1 VTGLLRYH
9 AALLIRSYRWVA
21 PALVFAVVVV
31 SATAGGSPAADAFG
45 FAGAVLVP
53 ACAWLVRVAATVEPG
68 SARACVGAAGGT
80 WRAQLSALLVVAG
93 AGMALGLLSVPVVLL
108 TAARDGVTDRPEP
121 STGLAL
127 AAGLLGQL
135 ACVLV
140 GVAVG
145 ALCNPP
151 VLRIPA
157 AVVLAS
163 GLFVVVALVSPVS
176 PASAAIRAVIGGEGE
191 PSRLPLVELAS
202 ASLMAAVAVTA
213 SVLVARSRG
222 VD

>member
-21 PALVFAVVVV
+21 PALFFAVVVA

-45 FAGAVLVP
+45 FAGAALVP
-53 ACAWLVRVAATVEPG
+53 TCAWLVRIVAMVEPG
-68 SARACVGAAGGT
+68 AARACVGAVGGT
-80 WRAQLSALLVVAG
+80 GRAQLSALAVAAGSGLVLILVSA
-93 AGMALGLLSVPVVLL
+93 PVLLL
-108 TAARDGVTDRPEP
+108 TAVREGVTDRPEP

-135 ACVLV
+135 VCVLV

-145 ALCNPP
+145 TLGNPP

-157 AVVLAS
+157 AAVLAT
-163 GLFVVVALVSPVS
+163 GLLVVVALVSPVS
-176 PASAAIRAVIGGEGE
+176 PASAAIRAVIGGRGE
-191 PSRLPLVELAS
+191 SSRLPLTELA
-202 ASLMAAVAVTA
+202 AAAVLAVVAAAA
-213 SVLVARSRG
+213 SVLLARSRG

>member
-1 VTGLLRYH
+1 M
-9 AALLIRSYRWVA
+9 
-21 PALVFAVVVV
+21 
-31 SATAGGSPAADAFG
+31 
-45 FAGAVLVP
+45 P
-53 ACAWLVRVAATVEPG
+53 ACAWLVRVVATVEPG
-68 SARACVGAAGGT
+68 AARACVAAAGGT

-93 AGMALGLLSVPVVLL
+93 FGMAMGLLSVPMVLL
-108 TAARDGVTDRPEP
+108 TAAREGVSDRPEP

-157 AVVLAS
+157 AAVLAA
-163 GLFVVVALVSPVS
+163 GLLVVVALVSPVS
-176 PASAAIRAVIGGEGE
+176 PASAAIRAVVGGEGE
-191 PSRLPLVELAS
+191 SSRLPLVELAC
-202 ASLMAAVAVTA
+202 AVLVAAVTVVA

>member
-1 VTGLLRYH
+1 MTGLLRYH

-21 PALVFAVVVV
+21 PALVFAVVVA
-31 SATAGGSPAADAFG
+31 SATAGGSSAADAFG

-53 ACAWLVRVAATVEPG
+53 ACAWLVRVVATVEPG
-68 SARACVGAAGGT
+68 AARACVGAAGGT

-93 AGMALGLLSVPVVLL
+93 VGLALGLLSVPVVLL
-108 TAARDGVTDRPEP
+108 TAGDGVTDRPQP

-127 AAGLLGQL
+127 VAGLLGQL

-157 AVVLAS
+157 AAVLAA
-163 GLFVVVALVSPVS
+163 GLLVVVALVSPVS

-191 PSRLPLVELAS
+191 SSRLPLVELAC
-202 ASLMAAVAVTA
+202 AALVAAVAVAA
-213 SVLVARSRG
+213 SVLMARSRG